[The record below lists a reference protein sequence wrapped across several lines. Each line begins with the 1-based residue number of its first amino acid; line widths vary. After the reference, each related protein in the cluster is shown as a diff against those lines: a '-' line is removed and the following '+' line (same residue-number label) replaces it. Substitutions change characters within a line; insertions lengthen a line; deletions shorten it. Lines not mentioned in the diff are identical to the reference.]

1 MRRLTRAFSD
11 HNENSSLDQQA
22 LRDSFPSCTQDRYTP
37 EQVILTG
44 TVEGRMSQ
52 ALCITSRVYALA
64 LVHDVP
70 FGHPSNR
77 KALQLLQRLVE
88 STILV
93 GWTDLPGALMWVLL
107 VGTALERDQGEGNI
121 LTAYLST
128 TCHYIGFRH
137 WDVVRD
143 TLVTF
148 LAIEDKLDARAGRQ
162 ARG

>member
-11 HNENSSLDQQA
+11 HNGNSSLDQQG
-22 LRDSFPSCTQDRYTP
+22 LRDSFPSCTQDLYTP
-37 EQVILTG
+37 EQAVPTG
-44 TVEGRMSQ
+44 TVEEKMSQ
-52 ALCITSRVYALA
+52 ALRITSRIYALA
-64 LVHDVP
+64 LIHDVP

-77 KALQLLQRLVE
+77 KALQLLQRLIE

-93 GWTDLPGALMWVLL
+93 GWTDLPGALLWVLL

-137 WDVVRD
+137 WDLVRD

-148 LAIEDKLDARAGRQ
+148 LAIEDKLDARAGRP